1 MDEIRVDFL
10 PSDSIYFSVGIIN
23 KKLDVN
29 QFQNVHSCRSGL
41 SDSCLGLLKRGIQ
54 VPVSTTEIAL
64 KNLGGRLTAIN
75 QLMIISGVS
84 ISFKNGVLESWRALA
99 FIGLVPCVVTIFG
112 LFFIPES
119 PRCYIV
125 RDLDGIGNKR
135 ENPETNP
142 RRH

>member
-1 MDEIRVDFL
+1 MDTMDEIRVDFL
-10 PSDSIYFSVGIIN
+10 PSDSIYFIVGIIN

-41 SDSCLGLLKRGIQ
+41 SDFCLGLLKRGIQ
-54 VPVSTTEIAL
+54 VPVSTAEIAL

-75 QLMIISGVS
+75 QQEIDVVNDHFWSVHFLQKWGTRKLEGFS
-84 ISFKNGVLESWRALA
+84 IHS
-99 FIGLVPCVVTIFG
+99 
-112 LFFIPES
+112 
-119 PRCYIV
+119 YIV
-125 RDLDGIGNKR
+125 RDLDGTGNKR

>member
-1 MDEIRVDFL
+1 MDTMDEIRVDFL
-10 PSDSIYFSVGIIN
+10 PSDSIYFIVGIIN

-41 SDSCLGLLKRGIQ
+41 SASCLGLLKRGI
-54 VPVSTTEIAL
+54 
-64 KNLGGRLTAIN
+64 

-99 FIGLVPCVVTIFG
+99 FIGLVPCAVTIFG

-125 RDLDGIGNKR
+125 LDLDGTGNKR